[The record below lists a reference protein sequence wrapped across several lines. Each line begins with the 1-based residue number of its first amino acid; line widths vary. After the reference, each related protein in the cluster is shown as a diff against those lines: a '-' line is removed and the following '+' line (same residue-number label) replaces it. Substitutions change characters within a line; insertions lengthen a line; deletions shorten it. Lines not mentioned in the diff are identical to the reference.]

1 MQCIFFPAQACAD
14 VLALA
19 KEARKRNLG
28 PLHPSFNVIKI
39 IRDGLMRNL
48 PENTHQLSSGRL
60 CISLTRVSDGKNA
73 LISNFN
79 SKEEVIQVC
88 FFLATFRNFCN
99 PRSLLRHLLG
109 FCFKYFRYCYSDS
122 VLKRNSSF
130 FTPDSCA
137 GVSS

>member
-1 MQCIFFPAQACAD
+1 MFFDVSSVLKFVLFSAQACAD

-48 PENTHQLSSGRL
+48 PENAHQLSSGRL

-88 FFLATFRNFCN
+88 LFLATFKSFYN
-99 PRSLLRHLLG
+99 
-109 FCFKYFRYCYSDS
+109 
-122 VLKRNSSF
+122 LKSI
-130 FTPDSCA
+130 
-137 GVSS
+137 

>member
-1 MQCIFFPAQACAD
+1 MQCIFFSAQACAD

-88 FFLATFRNFCN
+88 FFLATFTGFCN
-99 PRSLLRHLLG
+99 PRSL
-109 FCFKYFRYCYSDS
+109 
-122 VLKRNSSF
+122 
-130 FTPDSCA
+130 
-137 GVSS
+137 